1 MIRYWIEDDLGGF
14 QMESRNYFI
23 RNTDLIRS
31 ILRPTLR
38 KVGRTHCTYI
48 FPDFK

>member
-14 QMESRNYFI
+14 QMESCDYFI
-23 RNTDLIRS
+23 RNTDIIRS